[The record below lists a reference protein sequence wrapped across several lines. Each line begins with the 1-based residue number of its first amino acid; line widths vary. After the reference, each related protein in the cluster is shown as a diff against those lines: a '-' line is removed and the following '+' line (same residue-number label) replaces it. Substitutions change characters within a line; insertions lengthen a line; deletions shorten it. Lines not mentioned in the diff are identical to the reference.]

1 VGSSVLSCLVRVILR
16 RCGWRELNMELPE
29 VLGRAAE
36 AAQVRRVFGEPIE
49 REGLVVV
56 PAAVVRGGAGGGSG
70 RRPRDGGGEGEGE
83 GAGGGYGFIARPA
96 GVFVIRDG
104 QVEWRPAL
112 DLGRVILGGQLVAIA
127 VLLVLRAFLR
137 GRG

>member
-1 VGSSVLSCLVRVILR
+1 
-16 RCGWRELNMELPE
+16 MELPE

-49 REGLVVV
+49 RDGLTVI
-56 PAAVVRGGAGGGSG
+56 PAAAVRAGAGGGQG
-70 RRPRDGGGEGEGE
+70 RGAKEGGNDDE

-96 GVFVIRDG
+96 GVFVIRGD

-112 DLGRVILGGQLVAIA
+112 DLGKVILGGQLVAITA
-127 VLLVLRAFLR
+127 LLVLRSLLR
-137 GRG
+137 RRR